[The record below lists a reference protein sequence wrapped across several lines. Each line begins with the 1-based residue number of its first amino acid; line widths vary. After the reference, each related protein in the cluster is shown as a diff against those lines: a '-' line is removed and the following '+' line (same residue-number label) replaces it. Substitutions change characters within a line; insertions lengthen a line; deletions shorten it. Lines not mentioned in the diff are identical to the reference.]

1 MLHLQKNSN
10 AWIKTITGI
19 ILKIASNFFLGFQAL
34 SDHPSNS
41 DKHSPQGLC
50 SKLPSYLLFFFT
62 GFLHVMTLGIIK
74 LLIGCDFVFYYYQTC
89 KNYINFHI
97 SKSYTIADTYEISVP
112 KRCIYITY
120 HSRFISKLGYK
131 QMSC

>member
-10 AWIKTITGI
+10 AWIKTIMEI

-41 DKHSPQGLC
+41 DKLSPQGLG

-89 KNYINFHI
+89 KNYINFQI
-97 SKSYTIADTYEISVP
+97 SKSYTIADTMRYLCLSVVS
-112 KRCIYITY
+112 ILYIILDLY
-120 HSRFISKLGYK
+120 LKLGYK